1 MKTILSTLLSF
12 FLVLFVTAQS
22 YTSYLTGSSEDLDV
36 QPEFGICL
44 MGGGIESDP
53 AMTWFLEK
61 ANGGDVVVIR
71 TSGSNGYNNYMF
83 SQLGVSLNSVETILF
98 NSAAAAND
106 SYVIDRLNGAE
117 AIWLAG
123 GDQSEYI
130 DFWRETPI
138 EEAINNLI
146 NVRGGAIG
154 GTSAGMAVMAQGYF
168 SAQNGSIDS
177 DEAIANPFDNRLVL
191 GWNDFIHTPFLE
203 NAITDTHFN
212 ARDRYG
218 RLMTFMGRLIHD
230 HDLEYVR
237 GIASNEHVAVV
248 IGSDGLAH
256 AYGEYPVYDD
266 EFAYFLQ
273 SNCEVNQTPEI
284 IEANMPLTWNRSFK
298 AVKSYKVPATMSG
311 ENYFDLNDWVS
322 GQGGEWQ
329 NWYVTDTELSISDDE
344 LAPDC
349 IVNISKMENDL
360 FKLYPNPTSE
370 KLRVQFSQSY
380 SGKWQ
385 VTDVSGRVIL
395 TGNTRQSNL
404 ELIDVS
410 SLKSGVYTITFTSVN
425 ATVSTQFLKTR

>member
-1 MKTILSTLLSF
+1 MKTILVTLFSF

-22 YTSYLTGSSEDLDV
+22 YTSYLTGSGVDLDV

-71 TSGSNGYNNYMF
+71 TSGSDGYNNYMF
-83 SQLGVSLNSVETILF
+83 SQLGVALNSVETILF

-106 SYVIDRLNGAE
+106 SYVIERLNGAE

-130 DFWRETPI
+130 DFWRDTPI
-138 EEAINNLI
+138 EDAINNLI
-146 NVRGGAIG
+146 NVKGGAIG

-177 DEAIANPFDNRLVL
+177 DEAIANPFDNTLIL
-191 GWNDFIHTPFLE
+191 GWNDFIDTPFLG

-212 ARDRYG
+212 ERERYG
-218 RLMTFMGRLIHD
+218 RLMTFMARLIHD
-230 HDLEYVR
+230 HELEYVR
-237 GIASNEHVAVV
+237 GIASNEHVAIV
-248 IGSDGLAH
+248 IGADGLAH

-284 IEANMPLTWNRSFK
+284 IEANLPLTWNRSYK
-298 AVKSYKVPATMSG
+298 AVKSYKVPATMTG
-311 ENYFDLNDWVS
+311 QNYFDLNDWVS

-329 NWYVTDTELSISDDE
+329 NWYVADTALSISDDE

-349 IVNISKMENDL
+349 IVGVSEKENDL

-370 KLRVQFSQSY
+370 KLSIQFSQSF

-385 VTDVSGRVIL
+385 VVDVSGRVVL
-395 TGNTRQSNL
+395 TGKTWQGNL

-410 SLKSGVYTITFTSVN
+410 MLKSGVYNLTFISEN
-425 ATVSTQFLKTR
+425 ETVSTQFLKTR